1 MASLEVGITG
11 SLERTVRDE
20 DTASTIGSGSLAVL
34 ATPVM
39 IAAAEQACADLVQPL
54 LDEGMS
60 TVGTR
65 LDIRHLAPTPVG
77 MKYRVDC
84 ELSAVNGRVLSFN
97 VVINDERERVG
108 EGTHERVIINEERF
122 LKKALGKKAA

>member
-1 MASLEVGITG
+1 MAILEVGMSG

-39 IAAAEQACADLVQPL
+39 IAAAEQACADLVQPF

-60 TVGTR
+60 TVGTH

-77 MKYRVDC
+77 MSFRVSC
-84 ELSAVNGRVLSFN
+84 ELTGINGRMLTFA
-97 VVINDERERVG
+97 VVINDGKERIG
-108 EGTHERVIINEERF
+108 EGTHDRVIINEERF
-122 LKKALGKKAA
+122 LNKALRKKA

>member
-1 MASLEVGITG
+1 MATLEVGLTG
-11 SLERTVRDE
+11 FLEQIVRDE

-39 IAAAEQACADLVQPL
+39 IAAAEQACANLVQPF

-60 TVGTR
+60 TVGTH

-77 MKYRVDC
+77 MSFRASC
-84 ELSAVNGRVLSFN
+84 ELTEINGRMLKFK
-97 VVINDERERVG
+97 VVINDEKERVG

-122 LKKALGKKAA
+122 LKKALGKKTA

>member
-1 MASLEVGITG
+1 MASLKVGITG

-77 MKYRVDC
+77 MNYRVDC
-84 ELSAVNGRVLSFN
+84 ELTAVNGRVLSFN
-97 VVINDERERVG
+97 VVINDEKERVG

-122 LKKALGKKAA
+122 LNKALGKKAA

>member
-1 MASLEVGITG
+1 MAILEVGMSG

-39 IAAAEQACADLVQPL
+39 IAAAEQACADLVQPF

-60 TVGTR
+60 TVGTH

-77 MKYRVDC
+77 MSFRVSC
-84 ELSAVNGRVLSFN
+84 ELTGINGRMLTFT
-97 VVINDERERVG
+97 VVINDGKERIG
-108 EGTHERVIINEERF
+108 EGTHDRVIINEERF
-122 LKKALGKKAA
+122 LNKALGKKHE

>member
-65 LDIRHLAPTPVG
+65 LDIRHLAPTPVE
-77 MKYRVDC
+77 MNYRVDC
-84 ELSAVNGRVLSFN
+84 ELTAVNGRVLSFN

>member
-77 MKYRVDC
+77 MSYRVDC
-84 ELSAVNGRVLSFN
+84 ELTAVNGRVLSFN
-97 VVINDERERVG
+97 VVINDECERVG

>member
-1 MASLEVGITG
+1 MATLEVGLTG
-11 SLERTVRDE
+11 FLEQIVRDE

-39 IAAAEQACADLVQPL
+39 IAAAEQACANLVQPF

-60 TVGTR
+60 TVGTH

-77 MKYRVDC
+77 MSFRVSC
-84 ELSAVNGRVLSFN
+84 ELTEINGRMLKFK
-97 VVINDERERVG
+97 VVINDEKERVG

-122 LKKALGKKAA
+122 LKKALGKKTA

>member
-1 MASLEVGITG
+1 MATLEVGMSG

-39 IAAAEQACADLVQPL
+39 IAAAEQACVDLVQPF

-60 TVGTR
+60 TVGTH

-77 MKYRVDC
+77 MSFRVSC
-84 ELSAVNGRVLSFN
+84 ELTGINGRMLTFT
-97 VVINDERERVG
+97 VVINDGKERIG
-108 EGTHERVIINEERF
+108 EGRHERAIINEERF
-122 LKKALGKKAA
+122 LNKALRKKTA

>member
-1 MASLEVGITG
+1 MESLKVGITG

-84 ELSAVNGRVLSFN
+84 ELTAVNGRVLSFN

>member
-1 MASLEVGITG
+1 MESLKVGITG

-34 ATPVM
+34 ATPIM

-97 VVINDERERVG
+97 VVINDEKERVG

>member
-1 MASLEVGITG
+1 MATLEVGMSG

-39 IAAAEQACADLVQPL
+39 IAAAEQACADLVQPF

-60 TVGTR
+60 TVGTH

-77 MKYRVDC
+77 MSFRVSC
-84 ELSAVNGRVLSFN
+84 ELTGINGRMLAFT
-97 VVINDERERVG
+97 VVINDGKERIG
-108 EGTHERVIINEERF
+108 EGRHERAIINEERF
-122 LKKALGKKAA
+122 LNKALRKKTA

>member
-97 VVINDERERVG
+97 VEINDEKERVG

>member
-1 MASLEVGITG
+1 MASLKVGITG

-77 MKYRVDC
+77 LKYRVDC

-97 VVINDERERVG
+97 VVINDEKERVG

-122 LKKALGKKAA
+122 LKKALGKKAS

>member
-34 ATPVM
+34 ATPIM

-97 VVINDERERVG
+97 VLINDERERVG